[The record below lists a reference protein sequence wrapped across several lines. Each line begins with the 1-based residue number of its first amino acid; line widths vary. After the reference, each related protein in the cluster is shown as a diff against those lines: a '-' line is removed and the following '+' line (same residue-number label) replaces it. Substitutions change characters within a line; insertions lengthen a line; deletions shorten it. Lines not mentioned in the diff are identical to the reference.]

1 MFQQKKNLPNTIF
14 YLLEQK
20 KSVIYI
26 YHYYKQRE
34 RERERE
40 REMHAQKL
48 LCDHVSSYY
57 SISYVVLVTF
67 AYNVVISA

>member
-1 MFQQKKNLPNTIF
+1 
-14 YLLEQK
+14 
-20 KSVIYI
+20 
-26 YHYYKQRE
+26 
-34 RERERE
+34 
-40 REMHAQKL
+40 MHAQKL